1 MEVSI
6 ISPSSS
12 STTSGAASPRPELD
26 VAASLPLLGLVLPP
40 NPLLLSPPPSPLC
53 ILFGYVKNLLPC

>member
-40 NPLLLSPPPSPLC
+40 NPLSPPPSPLC